1 MKINKFLIILL
12 SLQIV
17 ISTTTI
23 LKADS
28 NNFPSYNTNCY
39 TIDSTVRDG
48 IGELK
53 VITDKEVYLIGEKVN
68 ISIVNIGPVDLG
80 GEPHLRI
87 THITQEGIITVH
99 NAPNDKLVSYI
110 LINESFNYTWD
121 QIDTNGL
128 QVEKG
133 KFSIL
138 FYFVCCGGIT
148 ERNRTNFKIQE
159 EPIYIESIQGGFG
172 ISVIL
177 RNIGMNNSYI
187 VNYSIDISGLILFGS
202 NKEEQIDIIIP
213 QEIITIHH
221 NVIGIGFSIIKI
233 TVGNEI
239 KTKNCFIIGPYIY

>member
-1 MKINKFLIILL
+1 MKCNTIN
-12 SLQIV
+12 SAD
-17 ISTTTI
+17 
-23 LKADS
+23 LK
-28 NNFPSYNTNCY
+28 
-39 TIDSTVRDG
+39 G

-53 VITDKEVYLIGEKVN
+53 VITDKEVYLTGEKVN
-68 ISIVNIGPVDLG
+68 ISIINIGPVDLG

-87 THITQEGIITVH
+87 THITQEGIVTVH
-99 NAPNDKLVSYI
+99 NAPNDELVSYI
-110 LINESFNYTWD
+110 LFNESFNYTWD

-128 QVEKG
+128 LVKKG

-159 EPIYIESIQGGFG
+159 EPIYIESILGGFG

-177 RNIGMNNSYI
+177 RNIGMNNSYN
-187 VNYSIDISGLILFGS
+187 VNCSIDISGLILFGS

-221 NVIGIGFSIIKI
+221 NVIGLGFSIIKV
-233 TVGNEI
+233 TVGNEM